1 MTEKPE
7 ENNNTESAKTSLS
20 LDEIKS
26 KRTTAGVLGIFFGA
40 FGAHK
45 FVLGYKKEGFIYL
58 GVSVVVGAITCGAA
72 LFITSTLALVE
83 SILLLTKTPEEFKKK
98 YIDTKTPWF

>member
-1 MTEKPE
+1 MSWACGIHHSSTALLFE
-7 ENNNTESAKTSLS
+7 AFLFFISL
-20 LDEIKS
+20 
-26 KRTTAGVLGIFFGA
+26 TAVFFGA

-45 FVLGYKKEGFIYL
+45 FAIGYQREGFIYL

-72 LFITSTLALVE
+72 LFITSTLGLIE
-83 SILLLTKTPEEFKKK
+83 SIMLLTKTPEEFKKK

>member
-7 ENNNTESAKTSLS
+7 EKNNSENVQSSLS

-26 KRTTAGVLGIFFGA
+26 KKTTAGVLGIFFGA

-45 FVLGYKKEGFIYL
+45 FVLGYKQEGFIYL

>member
-7 ENNNTESAKTSLS
+7 EKNNPESVKSSLS

-26 KRTTAGVLGIFFGA
+26 KKTTAGVLGIFFGA

-45 FVLGYKKEGFIYL
+45 FVLGYKQEGFIYL
-58 GVSVVVGAITCGAA
+58 GVSVVVGAISCGAA